1 MLVLHPHSQCDVC
14 LDNYTTSREPY
25 SIPCGHAF
33 CWGCLQSLKRPNC
46 PLCRNPFHDYEM
58 RKVHVDKATLP

>member
-33 CWGCLQSLKRPNC
+33 CWGSVAFVLYLQVSADAAR
-46 PLCRNPFHDYEM
+46 LC
-58 RKVHVDKATLP
+58 ATGVCRR